1 MICAYKHLP
10 SSYDGSCQDDLC
22 GSYRSFDDLHCFVWQ
37 ENILLEKLLS
47 DDGAQVSVKATL
59 NYYRFSS
66 KKFSV
71 ETSSKLRPHLIGK
84 NIDHLYRCQ
93 SSSFH

>member
-66 KKFSV
+66 KK
-71 ETSSKLRPHLIGK
+71 IQ
-84 NIDHLYRCQ
+84 C
-93 SSSFH
+93 